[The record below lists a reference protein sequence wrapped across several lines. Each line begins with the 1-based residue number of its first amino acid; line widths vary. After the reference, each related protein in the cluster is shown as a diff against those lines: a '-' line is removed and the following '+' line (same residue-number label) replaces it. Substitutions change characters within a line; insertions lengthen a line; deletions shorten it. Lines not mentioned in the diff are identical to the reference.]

1 MHKKLTPY
9 ISISKFQNKL
19 ILHRLKLNISNKPIK
34 LHGLIGGLE
43 YSWSTILKHDTDML
57 SLLHDKEI
65 SKVTYLLLA
74 DITSNEQNFH
84 EWLNI
89 LDKECLQENRRFIMC
104 FLSHILVQIGQSFS
118 LTITE
123 RINAV
128 SNTAQFNTVEKI
140 FSSLIIVKQF
150 SFLYIR
156 CTT

>member
-1 MHKKLTPY
+1 MEYFLTLLHKELIPY

-34 LHGLIGGLE
+34 LHSLIGGLE

-65 SKVTYLLLA
+65 SKVTYLLLS
-74 DITSNEQNFH
+74 DITSSQQNFH

-89 LDKECLQENRRFIMC
+89 LDKECLQENRCFIMC
-104 FLSHILVQIGQSFS
+104 LLSHILVQIGQSFS

-123 RINAV
+123 HINAV
-128 SNTAQFNTVEKI
+128 SNTA
-140 FSSLIIVKQF
+140 
-150 SFLYIR
+150 
-156 CTT
+156 

>member
-1 MHKKLTPY
+1 MCSILKMKYFLLLQKFIFY
-9 ISISKFQNKL
+9 IFISKFQNKL
-19 ILHRLKLNISNKPIK
+19 ILHRLKLDISNKPIK

-74 DITSNEQNFH
+74 DITSNEQNFR

-89 LDKECLQENRRFIMC
+89 LNKECLQENRRFVMC
-104 FLSHILVQIGQSFS
+104 LLSHILVQIGQSFS

-123 RINAV
+123 HLNVV
-128 SNTAQFNTVEKI
+128 S
-140 FSSLIIVKQF
+140 
-150 SFLYIR
+150 
-156 CTT
+156 TTI